1 MQRVRVIS
9 EVRIVAIGASTGGP
23 FALQTILSALPK
35 DFSAPVVVVQHM
47 ATGFLQGLVDWLS
60 RSLRLRIFMPGN
72 RERIEKGCVYM
83 APDGFQMRVKE
94 GGRIELSKEGAGNG
108 LRPSVSCLFRSVV
121 EVYGPHAVGVLLTG
135 MGKDGAEEL
144 KLMKDKGAVTI
155 VQDKASSVVHG
166 MPGAAIKLG
175 AACHILPPDSIPPLL
190 ISLAKRTK
198 APGARQKEG

>member
-1 MQRVRVIS
+1 MKVMS

-60 RSLRLRIFMPGN
+60 LSSRLRIFMPGD
-72 RERIEKGCVYM
+72 RERIEQGCVYV
-83 APDGFQMRVKE
+83 APDGFQMRVTAR
-94 GGRIELSKEGAGNG
+94 GRIELSKEGAGNG
-108 LRPSVSCLFRSVV
+108 LRPSVSCLFRSIV
-121 EVYGPHAVGVLLTG
+121 EVYGPHAIGILLTG

-144 KLMKDKGAVTI
+144 KLMKDRGAVTI
-155 VQDKASSVVHG
+155 VQDKASSIVHG

-175 AACHILPPDSIPPLL
+175 AACHILPPDCIPPLL
-190 ISLAKRTK
+190 ISLSNKKRIL
-198 APGARQKEG
+198 GALKNE